1 MWLEDMLSGIK
12 MSKVFIAALAVLT
25 SVSCG
30 SDAIAPAGTA
40 YPATFSEPEPNV
52 ADQQANVAPTP
63 TPSPVV
69 SPTPGVTPIP
79 TPKPTPTPTPTPVA
93 TPTPT
98 PTPTPVATPTPTPTP
113 TPLPTPTPTPTPTP
127 GANSGSG
134 TLNGFVGVSTFTPQS
149 ATWTLEGTQ
158 LVVYLWQSANAC
170 TKWSQAQEP
179 SGGYLRMTMGD
190 VAQGY
195 AVGAGGATAT
205 FDVLSATCQGTIPA
219 VIGDANSGSVILT
232 TAPASA
238 AATGDA
244 VGTYTLVFGLQVVT
258 GSFNAAPCAA
268 LASAPTSLTCSP

>member
-93 TPTPT
+93 
-98 PTPTPVATPTPTPTP
+98 
-113 TPLPTPTPTPTPTP
+113 TPTPTP